1 LDPVRRFGGC
11 GTTRFVVFS
20 NFITVLHSPLRVVM
34 TNEFAKS
41 IDRRGFLRLGLCAG
55 MVAAVGCGG
64 EGAGTIEAVPKT
76 GNKSRLENRK
86 GIVKPDTAKKA
97 E

>member
-1 LDPVRRFGGC
+1 M
-11 GTTRFVVFS
+11 
-20 NFITVLHSPLRVVM
+20 I
-34 TNEFAKS
+34 NEFAKS

-55 MVAAVGCGG
+55 MVAAVGCSG

-86 GIVKPDTAKKA
+86 GIVKPKKA
-97 E
+97 EETPEK